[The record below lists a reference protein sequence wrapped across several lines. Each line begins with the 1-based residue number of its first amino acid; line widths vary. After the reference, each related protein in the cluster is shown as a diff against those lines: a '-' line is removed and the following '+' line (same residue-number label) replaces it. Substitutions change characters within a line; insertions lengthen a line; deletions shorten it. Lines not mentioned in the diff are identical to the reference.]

1 MLVSLRAIAPLIPA
15 ALLLLTPALAA
26 QGGNAPRA
34 GSLIDTLEK
43 GDVMH
48 VADDNDGRMDLLSV
62 LLAASHA
69 KCEDVLSPG
78 FAKLAVYIAYLGSD
92 SVTGKYPSGEFL
104 ARGLISAAF
113 SNDSQPGQESNADA
127 PWLLNPNAAAMLAL
141 GARGC
146 SNPRY
151 QTVLTN
157 LFKAIDHHI
166 AWHDQNLGTRAPL
179 MQQQVRPVR
188 AADFRPSIEQDVEL
202 PAQPVATRQVTD
214 LETRR
219 ATYLDC
225 VYGPLNPD
233 STGSTTLDF
242 WNATVPMPGGEF
254 LKVSRKH
261 PLAKFGDVALP
272 KCPATLPE
280 ARQRINESRRTAEA
294 NAGPSPLPPVPVNLQ
309 LMMGQYYPNYL
320 YVKQSWLAYQQTHN
334 PTDLQHAIDTKAL
347 LLRMYAR
354 SCGVEKP
361 TPGGQTGM
369 FCQLSNQLTSE
380 FAEIPDGPTSTAVPK
395 PVDQDLL
402 MQSMPSSASRPG
414 PVQPQQRGDIPAGTQ
429 LVVTTSQAIDF
440 THPGSYHGRLA
451 QPVQSGGQVIAA
463 AQSEVLLTV
472 SEQKTQGTMVYAE
485 LTVDTIT
492 AGGKTLPVM
501 SQPMMRPISANGRAT
516 GGTTARANSTLVFT
530 SR

>member
-1 MLVSLRAIAPLIPA
+1 MLLSLRAVTPLIPV
-15 ALLLLTPALAA
+15 ALLMCTPALAG
-26 QGGNAPRA
+26 QGATPPRA

-43 GDVMH
+43 GDVVH
-48 VADDNDGRMDLLSV
+48 VADDNNGRMDLLSV
-62 LLAASHA
+62 LFASSHA

-78 FAKLAVYIAYLGSD
+78 FAKLATYVAYLGSD

-104 ARGLISAAF
+104 ARGLISAVL
-113 SNDSQPGQESNADA
+113 SNDRQPSQENNVDA

-157 LFKAIDHHI
+157 LFKALDHHI
-166 AWHDQNLGTRAPL
+166 AWHDQNLGTRARL

-188 AADFRPSIEQDVEL
+188 AADFLASIEQDVEL
-202 PAQPVATRQVTD
+202 PAQPVATKQATD

-261 PLAKFGDVALP
+261 PLARFGDVALP

-280 ARQRINESRRTAEA
+280 ARQRFNESRRTAEA
-294 NAGPSPLPPVPVNLQ
+294 NAGPSTLPPVPVNLQ
-309 LMMGQYYPNYL
+309 VMMGEYYQNYL
-320 YVKQSWLAYQQTHN
+320 YVKQSWLAYQKTHN
-334 PTDLQHAIDTKAL
+334 PTDLQHAIDTKVI
-347 LLRMYAR
+347 LLRTYAR

-361 TPGGQTGM
+361 ASGGQTGLL
-369 FCQLSNQLTSE
+369 CQLSNQLTSE
-380 FAEIPDGPTSTAVPK
+380 FAVIPDGPTSSVVPK
-395 PVDQDLL
+395 PVNQDLL
-402 MQSMPSSASRPG
+402 MQSMPSNAARTG
-414 PVQPQQRGDIPAGTQ
+414 PAQQLQGGEIPAGTQ
-429 LVVTTSQAIDF
+429 LVVRTSQAIDF
-440 THPGSYHGRLA
+440 TRPGSYHGRLA

-463 AQSEVLLTV
+463 VQSEVLLTV
-472 SEQKTQGTMVYAE
+472 SGPKTQGAMVYAE

-492 AGGKTLPVM
+492 AGGKTLPVT
-501 SQPMMRPISANGRAT
+501 SQPMMRPLSANGRAT

>member
-1 MLVSLRAIAPLIPA
+1 
-15 ALLLLTPALAA
+15 
-26 QGGNAPRA
+26 
-34 GSLIDTLEK
+34 
-43 GDVMH
+43 
-48 VADDNDGRMDLLSV
+48 
-62 LLAASHA
+62 
-69 KCEDVLSPG
+69 
-78 FAKLAVYIAYLGSD
+78 
-92 SVTGKYPSGEFL
+92 
-104 ARGLISAAF
+104 
-113 SNDSQPGQESNADA
+113 
-127 PWLLNPNAAAMLAL
+127 
-141 GARGC
+141 
-146 SNPRY
+146 
-151 QTVLTN
+151 
-157 LFKAIDHHI
+157 
-166 AWHDQNLGTRAPL
+166 

-225 VYGPLNPD
+225 VYGPLHPD
-233 STGSTTLDF
+233 STGSTILDF
-242 WNATVPMPGGEF
+242 WNPTVPMPGGEF
-254 LKVSRKH
+254 VKVSRKH

-272 KCPATLPE
+272 KCPATLAE
-280 ARQRINESRRTAEA
+280 ARHRINESRRTAEA
-294 NAGPSPLPPVPVNLQ
+294 NAGPSTLPPVPVNLQ

>member
-1 MLVSLRAIAPLIPA
+1 MCYPRTVVLLLALVSSLVPQ
-15 ALLLLTPALAA
+15 TLA
-26 QGGNAPRA
+26 RA

-43 GDVMH
+43 GDVTH
-48 VADDNDGRMDLLSV
+48 VADDNNGRMDLLSV

-69 KCEDVLSPG
+69 KCEDVVAPG
-78 FAKLAVYIAYLGSD
+78 FAKLATYVAYLGSD
-92 SVTGKYPSGEFL
+92 SVTGKYPSGEFA
-104 ARGLISAAF
+104 ARGLISAVL
-113 SNDSQPGQESNADA
+113 SNDSQPSQENNVDA

-146 SNPRY
+146 RNPRY

-157 LFKAIDHHI
+157 LFEAMDHHI

-188 AADFRPSIEQDVEL
+188 AADFRASIEQEVEL
-202 PAQPVATRQVTD
+202 PAQPAATRQVTD

-233 STGSTTLDF
+233 GTGSTTFDF

-272 KCPATLPE
+272 KCPVTLPE

-294 NAGPSPLPPVPVNLQ
+294 NAGASTLPPVPVNLQ

-320 YVKQSWLAYQQTHN
+320 YVKQSWLAYQKTHN
-334 PTDLQHAIDTKAL
+334 PADLQHAIDTKAI
-347 LLRMYAR
+347 LLRTYAR
-354 SCGVEKP
+354 SCGVQKSA
-361 TPGGQTGM
+361 PGGQTSM
-369 FCQLSNQLTSE
+369 FCELSNQLTTE
-380 FAEIPDGPTSTAVPK
+380 FAEIPDGPTSSAVPK
-395 PVDQDLL
+395 PVNQDLL
-402 MQSMPSSASRPG
+402 MQSMPSNAPRPG

-440 THPGSYHGRLA
+440 TRPGTYHGRLA

-472 SEQKTQGTMVYAE
+472 SEPKTQGAMVYAE

-501 SQPMMRPISANGRAT
+501 SQPMMRSISANGRAT

>member
-48 VADDNDGRMDLLSV
+48 VADDNNGRMDLLSV

-92 SVTGKYPSGEFL
+92 SVTRKYPSGEFL

-113 SNDSQPGQESNADA
+113 SNDSQPGQESNANA

-219 ATYLDC
+219 ATNLTA
-225 VYGPLNPD
+225 
-233 STGSTTLDF
+233 STVRCIPTAPARRSSTSGMRRYQCRAVSFSRSRASIRSRNLETSRSQMSCDPSGGAAADQRV
-242 WNATVPMPGGEF
+242 AT
-254 LKVSRKH
+254 
-261 PLAKFGDVALP
+261 
-272 KCPATLPE
+272 
-280 ARQRINESRRTAEA
+280 
-294 NAGPSPLPPVPVNLQ
+294 
-309 LMMGQYYPNYL
+309 
-320 YVKQSWLAYQQTHN
+320 
-334 PTDLQHAIDTKAL
+334 
-347 LLRMYAR
+347 
-354 SCGVEKP
+354 
-361 TPGGQTGM
+361 
-369 FCQLSNQLTSE
+369 
-380 FAEIPDGPTSTAVPK
+380 
-395 PVDQDLL
+395 
-402 MQSMPSSASRPG
+402 
-414 PVQPQQRGDIPAGTQ
+414 
-429 LVVTTSQAIDF
+429 
-440 THPGSYHGRLA
+440 HGR
-451 QPVQSGGQVIAA
+451 GQR
-463 AQSEVLLTV
+463 
-472 SEQKTQGTMVYAE
+472 
-485 LTVDTIT
+485 
-492 AGGKTLPVM
+492 
-501 SQPMMRPISANGRAT
+501 RPLHCRLC
-516 GGTTARANSTLVFT
+516 R
-530 SR
+530 